1 MGRQGQ
7 RRIPHLPPRRGAR
20 AGGDGGPADGWAA
33 GAAAPAPAGCSGAT
47 GVCCHGE
54 RRAQEGR
61 GVRGWRDC
69 PLLSA
74 HVHAASLPA
83 CLPARPPA
91 RPPAPPPAHPPTHL
105 ATIWGDAGDHV
116 GCAPANC
123 GALVVVRPQ
132 GNALCREG
140 HAAQGQVTRQDEK
153 TVRRTGLAGQGTA
166 PALGR
171 ALHSL
176 LPAASQI
183 SPQPATPAATLPSPS
198 PHAAVLIPTHR
209 CVPDPPGC

>member
-1 MGRQGQ
+1 MQPVGRRDAGVGGSPLVVLQ
-7 RRIPHLPPRRGAR
+7 
-20 AGGDGGPADGWAA
+20 AGGSSP
-33 GAAAPAPAGCSGAT
+33 SK
-47 GVCCHGE
+47 
-54 RRAQEGR
+54 R
-61 GVRGWRDC
+61 
-69 PLLSA
+69 LL
-74 HVHAASLPA
+74 SLPA
-83 CLPARPPA
+83 CQPGFAAAIYVGPVLHTAAAPMAARPPTRPPA
-91 RPPAPPPAHPPTHL
+91 RPPTHPPTHL

-183 SPQPATPAATLPSPS
+183 SPQPTTPAATLPSPS
-198 PHAAVLIPTHR
+198 PNAAVLIPTHR